1 MYQQGD
7 KTKKIKL
14 LLILVVIG
22 VLCSLIVIYA
32 KYRNAMN
39 RPDGISVNLSQG
51 GTLSIKK
58 ISQTATR
65 NGVTEWTMKADY
77 ANYSEFKNEVVLDN
91 ISIVFFLEN
100 GEQLF
105 LKALK
110 GVLHTASRDIE
121 VSGDVVLNNE
131 KYQLK
136 TERMD
141 YKHEKR
147 IISSDRPVEIT
158 GPAVKITAD
167 TLFFDLN
174 TRRTSLAGSV
184 KGNFNGSSI
193 F

>member
-1 MYQQGD
+1 MFQKGG

-14 LLILVVIG
+14 LLILVVVG

-39 RPDGISVNLSQG
+39 RLGDISVNISQE

-65 NGVTEWTMKADY
+65 NGITEWTMKADS
-77 ANYSEFKNEVVLDN
+77 ANYSDSKNEAVLDN

-100 GEQLF
+100 GEQLV

-110 GVLHTASRDIE
+110 GILHTAGKDIE
-121 VSGDVVLNNE
+121 VYGDVVLNNE

-136 TERMD
+136 TESLN
-141 YKHEKR
+141 YQHEKR
-147 IISSDRPVEIT
+147 VISSNRPIEIT
-158 GPAVKITAD
+158 GPAMKITAD
-167 TLFFDLN
+167 ALFFDLN
-174 TRRTSLAGSV
+174 TRRTRLVGSV
-184 KGNFNGSSI
+184 KGNFNGATI

>member
-1 MYQQGD
+1 M
-7 KTKKIKL
+7 
-14 LLILVVIG
+14 VVGII
-22 VLCSLIVIYA
+22 CSLMVIYV
-32 KYRNAMN
+32 KYRSAMN
-39 RPDGISVNLSQG
+39 RSGDISVNIGQE

-65 NGVTEWTMKADY
+65 NGITEWTMKADA
-77 ANYSEFKNEVVLDN
+77 ANYSDFKNEAVLDN

-110 GVLHTASRDIE
+110 GILYTTSRDIE
-121 VSGDVVLNNE
+121 VYGDVVLNNE

-136 TERMD
+136 TERLE

-147 IISSDRPVEIT
+147 VISSDRPIEIT
-158 GPAVKITAD
+158 GPSVKITANA
-167 TLFFDLN
+167 LFFDLN
-174 TRRTSLAGSV
+174 ARRTSLSGSV
-184 KGNFNGSSI
+184 KGNFNGLSI